1 MIVPDPDLAISLS
14 RGRVLAIVRPRMR
27 SIVPRSL
34 SGSLGRTPKLSFESS
49 CTTSGQLVKDTR
61 VKPMPLGRVL
71 IAQLTFVAR
80 KGF

>member
-1 MIVPDPDLAISLS
+1 M
-14 RGRVLAIVRPRMR
+14 
-27 SIVPRSL
+27 PRSL
-34 SGSLGRTPKLSFESS
+34 SGSLGRTPKLSFVSS

>member
-1 MIVPDPDLAISLS
+1 M
-14 RGRVLAIVRPRMR
+14 
-27 SIVPRSL
+27 PRSL
-34 SGSLGRTPKLSFESS
+34 SGSLGRTPKLSFVSS
-49 CTTSGQLVKDTR
+49 CTTPGQLVKDTR